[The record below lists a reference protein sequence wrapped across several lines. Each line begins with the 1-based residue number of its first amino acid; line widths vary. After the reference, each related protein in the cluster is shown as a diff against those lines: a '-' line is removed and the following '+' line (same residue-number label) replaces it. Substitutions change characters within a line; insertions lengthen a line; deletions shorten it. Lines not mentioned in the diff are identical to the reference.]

1 MKLQRVFAL
10 TKKEMKKTVREP
22 AVLFMIFLF
31 PIVFVF
37 AFGASFGGVGG
48 GQPVYQ
54 MGVVNLDQAN
64 SVNSSQILLTALSN
78 TKILSIQIYAD
89 NQTAQNDLSQ
99 GKIQAVMIIP
109 TTFSQS
115 FASYQAAPNAPSK
128 WINATI
134 SLYLDKGSVVATQAI
149 PPIIQQVL
157 AAFADENRQ
166 AAPSPINLQTASLI
180 EVKQASALDFIAP
193 GMFTFASIF
202 LIMMVA
208 QSFAQDRENGMMK
221 RIRITPTTPTE
232 FMTSQVLSYM
242 VIALIQAILVFVMVY
257 LMGFRPNVGI
267 LSLRVRFHT
276 GAGVLAVQRRLRLNH
291 SHHRKITRRSNWN
304 LLPLRAPTTVPRHL
318 RRRIP
323 LLSSTSSWK
332 IRTQLLRHGRLN
344 LTLPKRRRYHQPR
357 CTIGHDN
364 IICILHSH
372 LGHRHN
378 PVRKILQNLNKHY
391 SPQIETG
398 KFPQSIMRT
407 EK

>member
-64 SVNSSQILLTALSN
+64 SVNSSQIFLTALSN

-128 WINATI
+128 WINTTV

-157 AAFADENRQ
+157 AAFTDENRQ
-166 AAPSPINLQTASLI
+166 ATPSPINLQTPSLV

-242 VIALIQAILVFVMVY
+242 VIALIQAILVFAMVY

-267 LSLRVRFHT
+267 LIYAFAFILVLVFSLSNVGFGLITATIAKSPGAAT
-276 GAGVLAVQRRLRLNH
+276 GISFLFVLPQLFLGTFVGA
-291 SHHRKITRRSNWN
+291 S
-304 LLPLRAPTTVPRHL
+304 
-318 RRRIP
+318 
-323 LLSSTSSWK
+323 LSSAA
-332 IRTQLLRHGRLN
+332 Q
-344 LTLPKRRRYHQPR
+344 
-357 CTIGHDN
+357 
-364 IICILHSH
+364 
-372 LGHRHN
+372 
-378 PVRKILQNLNKHY
+378 VA
-391 SPQIETG
+391 G
-398 KFPQSIMRT
+398 KFVPSYYVTDALTSLFLRGAAITSPAVLLDMAT
-407 EK
+407 LSVSCIAILAIGIILYAKYYKI